1 MKDNG
6 KYDNELWAK
15 HPYDWSPLTIA
26 NIIKNEE
33 YLDHIVNNKN
43 TTSSFKS
50 KKLIRLPRE
59 NWIIVEICMKQ

>member
-1 MKDNG
+1 L
-6 KYDNELWAK
+6 E
-15 HPYDWSPLTIA
+15 PITIA

-33 YLDHIVNNKN
+33 YLGHIVNNKN

-59 NWIIVEICMKQ
+59 NWIIVENMREAIIDKQLFNS